1 MQRNGYTLGYARS
14 IRQPAGLVSGL
25 LAFGI
30 LLSAQGVYSAL
41 PAYADPIFPPPAGT
55 VQTPPEAANG
65 LGSLQ
70 SIVPTRVRDTR
81 DGIGGASGALGPGQG
96 SVVAVAG
103 VAGIP
108 STGVAGVAANVT
120 VTEPTR
126 PGYLTVYPSG
136 VSRPLASNLNFDAGQ
151 TVPNLVVVK
160 VGADG
165 NIVVFNGSNGTVEF
179 IVDVTGW
186 YKAWIA
192 NTAPTVDD
200 LL

>member
-81 DGIGGASGALGPGQG
+81 DGIGGASGRARAPSSPWLEWPAFPLPEWQALP
-96 SVVAVAG
+96 
-103 VAGIP
+103 
-108 STGVAGVAANVT
+108 
-120 VTEPTR
+120 PT
-126 PGYLTVYPSG
+126 
-136 VSRPLASNLNFDAGQ
+136 
-151 TVPNLVVVK
+151 
-160 VGADG
+160 
-165 NIVVFNGSNGTVEF
+165 
-179 IVDVTGW
+179 
-186 YKAWIA
+186 
-192 NTAPTVDD
+192 
-200 LL
+200 